1 MFICF
6 GITFDG
12 IASAL
17 RERPT
22 LRSLSFS
29 NYYFKTSVTS
39 HFIASLVSL
48 KSLTCLD
55 LTSSNISNEL
65 LYSIAIEGLPLTRLC
80 LFSCKGYSYAGI
92 FCLLSKCRHIQH
104 LDLQV
109 TGFLNDEHV
118 VELSLFLHDLVSI
131 NLSHC
136 RKLTVSAFFALVN
149 NCPSLS
155 DIKMEHNDI
164 GRKSL
169 ESSKSLKDFTPR
181 PQLKYLRLAHNRW
194 LTDENIIM
202 IASISPNLQLLDLS
216 NCCGIEEGIV
226 QVLRMCCNIRHL
238 YLSNCL
244 KVKLLEM
251 NFEVPNLEVV
261 SAFCHYHKMGV
272 KHVMW

>member
-1 MFICF
+1 
-6 GITFDG
+6 
-12 IASAL
+12 
-17 RERPT
+17 
-22 LRSLSFS
+22 
-29 NYYFKTSVTS
+29 
-39 HFIASLVSL
+39 
-48 KSLTCLD
+48 
-55 LTSSNISNEL
+55 
-65 LYSIAIEGLPLTRLC
+65 
-80 LFSCKGYSYAGI
+80 
-92 FCLLSKCRHIQH
+92 

-136 RKLTVSAFFALVN
+136 RKLTVSAFFALVKK
-149 NCPSLS
+149 CPSLS

-169 ESSKSLKDFTPR
+169 ESSKSLMNFTPR